1 MAKRKSIRGQGAD
14 VFLADEP
21 EAPQKV
27 PAHKRT
33 MVTFYLPPEL
43 VETLDRV
50 WLERRMKDKKV
61 QKSHIVAEALETYF
75 EQRNV

>member
-14 VFLADEP
+14 VFLTNAPDT
-21 EAPQKV
+21 PQKGQER
-27 PAHKRT
+27 KRT
-33 MVTFYLPPEL
+33 MVTFYLPPAL

-61 QKSHIVAEALETYF
+61 QKSHIVAEALETYL
-75 EQRNV
+75 EQ